1 MNIGNSMSGIQRNTE
16 LLNASH
22 NRIAQGEIEAE
33 PIVDSKIAQRGIEAN
48 LTAVKTI
55 METEEAALDILA

>member
-1 MNIGNSMSGIQRNTE
+1 MNIGPSMGGIQRNTE
-16 LLNASH
+16 MLNAAH
-22 NRIAQGEIEAE
+22 NRIAQGEVETE
-33 PIVDSKIAQRGIEAN
+33 NIVDSKIAQRGIEAN